1 MLLLCRATRNGIHQH
16 GMLRAAEVSQQ
27 LCRKLKRMGLNTN
40 SSCEG
45 DVDKV
50 GAMMMQP
57 FVPCR
62 CANYAQHWL

>member
-1 MLLLCRATRNGIHQH
+1 MLLLLLCRATRNGINQH

-50 GAMMMQP
+50 GVMMQP
-57 FVPCR
+57 VVQRTCSD
-62 CANYAQHWL
+62 YD